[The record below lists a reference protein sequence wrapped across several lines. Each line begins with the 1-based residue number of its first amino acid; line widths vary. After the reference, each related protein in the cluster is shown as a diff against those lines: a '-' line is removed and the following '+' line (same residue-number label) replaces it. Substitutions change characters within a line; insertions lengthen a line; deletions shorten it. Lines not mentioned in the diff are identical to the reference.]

1 MSKSAFLFEM
11 AQACHVIVAVII
23 YFTVSIISIA
33 NMIFVV
39 LIITVGGNTSVIMV
53 KSVIIIQLLDMLYLA
68 ETNST

>member
-1 MSKSAFLFEM
+1 M
-11 AQACHVIVAVII
+11 AQACHVVVTVII
-23 YFTVSIISIA
+23 DFTVSIISIA